1 MNKIHRIIKTFIVSF
16 PVLLGGFS
24 MVEAKAESTLNTQSG
39 PIYLSLFGPETDFLV
54 PETATITTITDSTIF
69 GNRDADWRL
78 IVYGSVIDNTYA
90 MVAAGAIHLDS
101 KTASGSHL
109 DNYGIMAATQ
119 AGSGVSGV
127 KLENGGTV
135 VNHAGASIGSL
146 GGYGIVSSKA
156 LAYIIN
162 NGAITGYSS
171 GIRLASGGSVT
182 QGITGIINSS
192 DGPGILSDSGIL
204 TVNNAGTISSNS
216 GGGILTRGDTHGSI
230 SNSGTI
236 TGPNA
241 IQIQGSGGM
250 IIENMGTLTGSNGT
264 AVNLS
269 GSNNQLILATGS
281 TINGKVISSGSNNT
295 LALRGDGTANNDF
308 SGLTSISATDSG
320 RWTLGGN
327 VTTSAANATALVVQN
342 GALMITGQLT
352 NSGSGAT
359 ANVSHGGILQVGDT
373 TGGSLISNVNIEQGG
388 TLGGYGNVTG
398 NVLNAGELIVGRA
411 LTGGDHGEF
420 TVNGDYEGRGGT
432 VVFDTDMGAD
442 NASTDKLIIN
452 GSSFGESQ
460 IRVQSA
466 HGEGA
471 ETYDGIKLIKV
482 NGSQSDGQFTLAGRA
497 VAGPYEYF
505 LQQGTLTDSTNKDW
519 YLRSTFGG
527 TAPVSGDT
535 GSGTSTDD
543 HSNGGGNNSNNGDAA
558 SEGNAASGGRAVSS
572 KTLRPEAGG
581 YMANIAAAQTMFNLR
596 LNDREGQA
604 ENSSMWL
611 RQVGSRTGFSDGSG
625 QLHSSANGYVVQG
638 GGEVLSAAMGQ
649 DDRLGVGM
657 MAGYGYNNNQT
668 QSNRTGYKSRGIV
681 DGYSA
686 GMYATWYQDAKTQN
700 GSYVDSWLQYS
711 KLKAS
716 EQGDELAMQSY
727 NINGLSASI
736 ESGYRM
742 PVYQGTNGEVFVT
755 PQAQVIWDGQ
765 KADTVRDDSNTQI
778 QSTGTGTISTRFG
791 VRVAR
796 DSVSDQDKGK
806 DKLFTVYSE
815 MNWLYHSK
823 DPGVAMDNITVS
835 QAGSRN
841 VGEIKLGAEGKLN
854 KNCNTWANVGQQMGG
869 SGYNDSRVTV
879 GLKYA
884 F

>member
-54 PETATITTITDSTIF
+54 PEAATITTITDSTIF

-78 IVYGSVIDNTYA
+78 IVYGSVVDNTYA
-90 MVAAGAIHLDS
+90 MVAAGAVHLDS

-109 DNYGIMAATQ
+109 DNYGILVATQ

-135 VNHAGASIGSL
+135 VNHAGASIRSL
-146 GGYGIVSSKA
+146 GSYGIVSSKA

-182 QGITGIINSS
+182 QGSTGTLSS
-192 DGPGILSDSGIL
+192 SNGPGILSDNGTL
-204 TVNNAGTISSNS
+204 AVNNAGTITADSAAA
-216 GGGILTRGDTHGSI
+216 ILARGTTHGSI
-230 SNSGTI
+230 SNSGTLSG
-236 TGPNA
+236 TNA
-241 IQIQGSGGM
+241 IWIQGDGGM
-250 IIENMGTLTGSNGT
+250 VIDNAGTLTGTNGT

-269 GSNNQLILATGS
+269 GSNNQLILKTGS
-281 TINGKVISSGSNNT
+281 VINGKVVSTGANNT
-295 LALRGDGTANNDF
+295 LELQGSAAANNDF
-308 SGLTSISATDSG
+308 SGLSSISATDSG
-320 RWTLGGN
+320 VWTLGGT
-327 VTTSAANATALVVQN
+327 VATTAASATALDVQN
-342 GALMITGQLT
+342 GKLIITGQLT
-352 NSGSGAT
+352 NSGLGAV

-388 TLGGYGNVTG
+388 TLGGYGSVTG

-420 TVNGDYEGRGGT
+420 TVNGDYEGQGGT

-471 ETYDGIKLIKV
+471 DTYDGIKLIKV

-543 HSNGGGNNSNNGDAA
+543 PGNNGGDNSNN
-558 SEGNAASGGRAVSS
+558 GNAASGGRAVSS

-596 LNDREGQA
+596 LNDREGRA

-657 MAGYGYNNNQT
+657 MVGYGYNNNQT

-778 QSTGTGTISTRFG
+778 QSTGTDTISTRLG

-815 MNWLYHSK
+815 MNWLYNSK